1 MLGRYLI
8 VSLISAIL
16 PAMALAGPPFR
27 TDDPEPVEY
36 EHWEFY
42 VASQG
47 SFSRDESM
55 MTAPHVEINNYGILP
70 NVLPSSSV
78 FPKFRRPCP

>member
-1 MLGRYLI
+1 MGLH
-8 VSLISAIL
+8 
-16 PAMALAGPPFR
+16 PR

>member
-1 MLGRYLI
+1 MLGRYII

-16 PAMALAGPPFR
+16 PAMAIAGPPFR

-55 MTAPHVEINNYGILP
+55 MGERHFDDPLSLEKMFTKTG
-70 NVLPSSSV
+70 S
-78 FPKFRRPCP
+78 K